1 MVIQS
6 TPDRAAA
13 RSGESREAEAN
24 GLRPGQSDGGDSRIW
39 NIIDFG
45 IVMLGVLDQWVAA
58 GSRNTPSCSK
68 LPSRKVDEARAW
80 RRAFRRF

>member
-6 TPDRAAA
+6 TPDRSAA

-45 IVMLGVLDQWVAA
+45 IVMLGVLDRQ
-58 GSRNTPSCSK
+58 NTSK
-68 LPSRKVDEARAW
+68 LRQNTSKIQIDLLEMVYT
-80 RRAFRRF
+80 